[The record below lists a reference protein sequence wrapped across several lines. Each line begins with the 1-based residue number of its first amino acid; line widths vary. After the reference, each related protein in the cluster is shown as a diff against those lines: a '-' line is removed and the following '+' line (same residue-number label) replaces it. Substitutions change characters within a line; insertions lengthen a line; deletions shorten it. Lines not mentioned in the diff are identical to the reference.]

1 MQMTDPSLGP
11 LSQEDEA
18 EFERRLAAARVDE
31 ESVPVVEVGGHPVA
45 WAPQEGSQTTF
56 MDCPIQEVLYH
67 GTRGP
72 GKTDA
77 LLMDFAQHVGKGHG
91 AAWAGVLFRQ
101 SYPQLADV
109 QAKSEKWFRRMFP
122 GAKFNQTKMQWTF
135 PDGERL
141 LLRHMSKASD
151 YYNYHGHE
159 YPWIGWEELSN
170 WPDDTCFK
178 AMFSCNRCSTPGV
191 PRKIRATTNPYGPG
205 HSWIKDRYRLEGQ
218 WWRTIIIDDAKD
230 AEGRPEPPRVAIHGH
245 IDENLILLRA
255 DPDYKRTI
263 IASAANPE
271 MAKAWLSGSWD
282 IASGGMF
289 GDVWDGKVNIIPPFV
304 IPQGWRIDRSF
315 DWGSSKPF
323 SVGWWAESDGSDVR
337 MADGRIRSTI
347 RGDLFRV
354 AEWYGWTGK
363 PNEGLR
369 MLARDIARG
378 IVQRE
383 IKWGWRDLA
392 GNCRVRAGPADT
404 QIFDVENGN
413 SVSADM
419 GRRVKLE
426 DGRTYKGIS
435 WTRADKSQGSRKNGW
450 EQMRTAMRNAKPLVA
465 ADGTVLPREE
475 PGLFVF
481 DTCRQFIRTVPNIPR
496 SEKDLDDVDSD
507 AEDHVADEARYRVRQ
522 MNLRTRG
529 SHVIGMH

>member
-1 MQMTDPSLGP
+1 MIDDAPLGTVTR
-11 LSQEDEA
+11 DDA
-18 EFERRLAAARVDE
+18 DEFEARLAAARTTEPDVGE
-31 ESVPVVEVGGHPVA
+31 VMRVEGREVV
-45 WAPQEGSQTTF
+45 WAPQPGSQTAF
-56 MDCPIQEVLYH
+56 LSCPIQEVLYH

-91 AAWAGVLFRQ
+91 AAWAGILFRQ
-101 SYPQLADV
+101 TYPQLADV

-122 GAKFNQTKMQWTF
+122 GAKFNQTKMQWTW

-151 YYNYHGHE
+151 YLNYHGHE

-178 AMFSCNRCSTPGV
+178 SMFSTNRCSTPGV

-218 WWRTIIIDDAKD
+218 WWKTVITMDAVD
-230 AEGRPEPPRVAIHGH
+230 VDGNLEPPRAAIHGH
-245 IDENLILLRA
+245 IDENLILLRS
-255 DPDYKRTI
+255 DPNYKRTL

-289 GDVWDGKVNIIPPFV
+289 GDVWSDKINVVPPFAIPPS
-304 IPQGWRIDRSF
+304 WRIDRAF
-315 DWGSSKPF
+315 DWGSSRPF
-323 SVGWWAESDGSDVR
+323 SVGWWAESDGSDVVLP
-337 MADGRIRSTI
+337 DGRVMSTV

-369 MLARDIARG
+369 MLARDVARG

-383 IKWGWRDLA
+383 LQWGWRDA
-392 GNCRVRAGPADT
+392 SGGCRVRAGPADT
-404 QIFDVENGN
+404 SIFDVENGN
-413 SVSADM
+413 SVGQDM
-419 GRRVKLE
+419 ARRVRLE
-426 DGRTYKGIS
+426 DGRTYKGVQ
-435 WTRADKSQGSRKNGW
+435 WTRADKSAGSRRNGW
-450 EQMRTAMRNAKPLVA
+450 EQMRTAMSNARNPVGS
-465 ADGTVLPREE
+465 DGRTLPREE

-481 DTCRQFIRTVPNIPR
+481 NTCRQFIRTVPNIPR
-496 SEKDLDDVDSD
+496 DEKDLDDVNTE
-507 AEDHVADEARYRVRQ
+507 AEDHIADEVRYRVRL

-529 SHVIGMH
+529 SRAIGVH